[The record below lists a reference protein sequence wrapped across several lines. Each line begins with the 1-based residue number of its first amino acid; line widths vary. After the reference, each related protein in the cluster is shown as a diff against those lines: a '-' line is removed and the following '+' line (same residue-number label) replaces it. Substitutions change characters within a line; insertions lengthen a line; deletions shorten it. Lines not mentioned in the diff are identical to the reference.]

1 MVLGRRSRT
10 VLAEIDTA
18 PSPSQS
24 RRSLNKITVDPGK
37 RETTEIK
44 MKPRGRKSRT
54 QVENVENF
62 EQAVSL

>member
-24 RRSLNKITVDPGK
+24 RRSLNKITVDPGTNL
-37 RETTEIK
+37 RSSNNFDMEIICFPNSV
-44 MKPRGRKSRT
+44 M
-54 QVENVENF
+54 F
-62 EQAVSL
+62 LFI